1 MFDEQDR
8 QYFYNEF
15 KNNGYEVGSYDDFK
29 KDLNNKEDRDWYYNE
44 AKNMGYD
51 VGTQADFDKMVL
63 EPAASAPSG
72 GGKQVVASAHAS
84 TEAKPQVAQPV
95 AKPVAEK
102 PQVQPSSSNEG
113 GIISQA
119 LGMMPKVD
127 AGNIGKEQKMG
138 GMIANMLLG
147 DNIQQP
153 QDNNQQVQ
161 HPNQE
166 NAPATEQPKP
176 TVKDVDAIT
185 GAAPVQQVD
194 AIYNK
199 YVGKGDAL
207 SETMYDLMAS
217 GQAQNQEEAQ
227 NMAMGAMNRA
237 ASRLAQRTTDE
248 FVSKLGDTV
257 EGLDEAVMNG
267 WHSHAVQDNLKK
279 MASQYGIMNSVA
291 VDENGQYITQ
301 TNGYD

>member
-1 MFDEQDR
+1 
-8 QYFYNEF
+8 
-15 KNNGYEVGSYDDFK
+15 
-29 KDLNNKEDRDWYYNE
+29 
-44 AKNMGYD
+44 
-51 VGTQADFDKMVL
+51 
-63 EPAASAPSG
+63 
-72 GGKQVVASAHAS
+72 
-84 TEAKPQVAQPV
+84 
-95 AKPVAEK
+95 
-102 PQVQPSSSNEG
+102 
-113 GIISQA
+113 
-119 LGMMPKVD
+119 
-127 AGNIGKEQKMG
+127 MG
-138 GMIANMLLG
+138 GMITNMLLG
-147 DNIQQP
+147 DNMQKP

-161 HPNQE
+161 HSNQE

-227 NMAMGAMNRA
+227 SMAMGAMNRA
-237 ASRLAQRTTDE
+237 ANRLAQRTTDE

-257 EGLDEAVMNG
+257 EGVDEAVMNG

-291 VDENGQYITQ
+291 LDETGQYITQ
-301 TNGYD
+301 THGYDQFINGMVKPAMVESLVKKYGENYRKTAEDLATRLYSMMRLFRTC